1 MSEDNFVRCPLI
13 EAEIED
19 IECIEVADVA
29 EQLLKE
35 EVIPE
40 KFRKKENWKK
50 ICKGCRWHNF

>member
-1 MSEDNFVRCPLI
+1 MNENNFVRCPLI

-19 IECIEVADVA
+19 IECIEVTDVA

-35 EVIPE
+35 TVIPE
-40 KFRKKENWKK
+40 KFRKKENWKE

>member
-1 MSEDNFVRCPLI
+1 MSENNSVRCPLI

-35 EVIPE
+35 EVISE
-40 KFRKKENWKK
+40 KFRKKENWKE